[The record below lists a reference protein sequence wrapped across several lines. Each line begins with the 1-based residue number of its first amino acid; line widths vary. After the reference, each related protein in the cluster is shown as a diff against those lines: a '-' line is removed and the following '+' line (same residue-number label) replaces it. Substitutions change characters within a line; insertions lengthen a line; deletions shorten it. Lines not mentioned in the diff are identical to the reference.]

1 MKKTIFLVIF
11 IFSFF
16 KMNACSCETPKP
28 IVEFES
34 SEFVFEGKVISK
46 VYAKDFLTY
55 TITFEVLKQYK
66 GSNNPKILKFTL
78 KSEKK
83 YTGEWTSCDW
93 NVNKNENWLVY
104 AYYWKD
110 KLNFSYYCSNSKPI
124 GKRIISEREQN
135 ILNNAN
141 DFEIDKYTFTNLD
154 GSFTNAKPKANID
167 SILKKYRNK
176 NYGEKYNENRVDI
189 VVDIDKKGNLISVNL
204 TSKEHMAIENNEI
217 IDSIYNLNKPKNIE
231 IRKAKT
237 GFEKDVLKVV
247 KNLKV
252 WEKTFIKG
260 TKISVR
266 IRKFL
271 QFYKTSN
278 EIKVY
283 Y

>member
-1 MKKTIFLVIF
+1 MKKTIFLMIF

-16 KMNACSCETPKP
+16 KTNACNCDIPKA
-28 IVEFES
+28 IVEFQS
-34 SEFVFEGKVISK
+34 SKYVFEGKVISK
-46 VYAKDFLTY
+46 VYAKDSLTY
-55 TITFEVLKQYK
+55 TITFEVLKHYK
-66 GSNNPKILKFTL
+66 GSNNPRTLKFTL
-78 KSEKK
+78 KSEGK
-83 YTGEWTSCDW
+83 YTGESTSCDW

-110 KLNFSYYCSNSKPI
+110 KLNFNYYCSNSKPI
-124 GKRIISEREQN
+124 GKRIISEIEQYV
-135 ILNNAN
+135 LNNAN

-154 GSFTNAKPKANID
+154 GSFTNAKPKANLD
-167 SILKKYRNK
+167 SILRNYRNK

-189 VVDIDKKGNLISVNL
+189 VVDIDKKGNLISANL
-204 TSKEHMAIENNEI
+204 TSKEHLTVENY
-217 IDSIYNLNKPKNIE
+217 DSIYNLNKPKNIE
-231 IRKAKT
+231 IRKANKN
-237 GFEKDVLKVV
+237 FERDILKIV

-252 WEKTFIKG
+252 WEKTFIEG

-271 QFYKTSN
+271 QFYKNSN